1 MFVLVSGGAGG
12 GGDTLSGYVSGVF
25 VRKVKTASGAIAV
38 QIARRE
44 NRRDVVV
51 EHLGSAH
58 TEAEVAA
65 LIAQA
70 VNLPSPPETID
81 PTAALFGA
89 GLGLA
94 IVRRIVERHGGSIVV
109 HSVLGEGSTFEV
121 RLPRSPAEL
130 PQR

>member
-65 LIAQA
+65 L
-70 VNLPSPPETID
+70 V
-81 PTAALFGA
+81 
-89 GLGLA
+89 
-94 IVRRIVERHGGSIVV
+94 GG
-109 HSVLGEGSTFEV
+109 
-121 RLPRSPAEL
+121 
-130 PQR
+130 